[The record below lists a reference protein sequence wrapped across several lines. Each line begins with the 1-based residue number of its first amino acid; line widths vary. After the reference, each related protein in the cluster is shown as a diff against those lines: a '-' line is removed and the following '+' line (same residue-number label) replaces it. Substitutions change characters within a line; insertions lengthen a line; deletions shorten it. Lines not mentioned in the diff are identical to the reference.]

1 MRHEAGRV
9 VQVQCCGRGRP
20 TGHRG
25 GAVSVTPPANGTRW
39 QPRARDDSSGDAMA
53 TTAAGTYE
61 ERIAKF
67 GVASLEEVAAAA
79 AKPDAVFLD
88 IRSRAC
94 SVPPVPAICLAP
106 FACVV
111 TVALCCECSG

>member
-1 MRHEAGRV
+1 M
-9 VQVQCCGRGRP
+9 
-20 TGHRG
+20 
-25 GAVSVTPPANGTRW
+25 SVTPPANGTRW

-94 SVPPVPAICLAP
+94 SVPPVPAICWSP

>member
-1 MRHEAGRV
+1 MLHSDRLTD
-9 VQVQCCGRGRP
+9 CGRAGGSRRAREGVVTAGP
-20 TGHRG
+20 EHRS
-25 GAVSVTPPANGTRW
+25 ARCHATER

-94 SVPPVPAICLAP
+94 SVPPVPAICRRHLP
-106 FACVV
+106 VW
-111 TVALCCECSG
+111 